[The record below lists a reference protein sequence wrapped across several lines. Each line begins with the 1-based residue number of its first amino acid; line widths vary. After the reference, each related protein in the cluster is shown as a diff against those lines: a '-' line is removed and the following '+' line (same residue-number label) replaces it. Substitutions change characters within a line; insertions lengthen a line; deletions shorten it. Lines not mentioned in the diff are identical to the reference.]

1 MFGGTAR
8 VLLISRVLFEE
19 KSLPEA
25 CRRLACYRNT
35 GKAWITAYQASG
47 EWWPDPVI
55 QNRRA
60 DNVLFA
66 AVFLTEVNEMVQCD
80 PEQFIGEMLDSFDVL
95 FGLPGCRDDYKCWI
109 ATLDRILRTTGSLY
123 KSLYRTRRKRDQV
136 RRSAFARASLEIP
149 FCCLISGNKTRKK
162 GGDLRRRRGRWLRIL
177 RNDCLSQNKNSMERT
192 STMMAVGNRDCAIH
206 SVTTPPPPAYVAN
219 DWLIF

>member
-1 MFGGTAR
+1 M
-8 VLLISRVLFEE
+8 LLISRVLFEE

-66 AVFLTEVNEMVQCD
+66 AVFLTEVNEVVQCD

-149 FCCLISGNKTRKK
+149 FLLPDFGERDTQERWGPAKTPRA
-162 GGDLRRRRGRWLRIL
+162 L
-177 RNDCLSQNKNSMERT
+177 
-192 STMMAVGNRDCAIH
+192 AAH
-206 SVTTPPPPAYVAN
+206 SSKRLPVPKQK
-219 DWLIF
+219 